1 MALGF
6 GSLKG
11 MMDTFR
17 YNRNLLGKKKS
28 ARELYKEE
36 IKKRDGNFENQN
48 LEDVRIRVAKR
59 LKRNNVQEIFA
70 RITAILILF
79 FVVAGI
85 ILIVSNVEFTWK
97 RKGKYEDK
105 STLFKTVIYQQGN
118 MIDLKVDYFVHGP
131 KAAETILDNGL
142 KDRNSESY
150 YESGQQFR
158 SALYDCDSL
167 ITDIYFFK
175 TGDTIKSFPIIRDK
189 EVHRIVLL
197 DKKKLKRIEFD
208 FWEGKIVQATYNEI
222 DLSK

>member
-28 ARELYKEE
+28 ARELYKDE
-36 IKKRDGNFENQN
+36 IKKRNGNFENQN
-48 LEDVRIRVAKR
+48 VDDIRVRVAER
-59 LKRNNVQEIFA
+59 LKRNKVHEMFA
-70 RITAILILF
+70 RITTILILF

-85 ILIVSNVEFTWK
+85 ILVVSNVEFTWK

-105 STLFKTVIYQQGN
+105 STLFKTVIYRQAN
-118 MIDLKVDYFVHGP
+118 DMDLKVDYFVHGP
-131 KAAETILDNGL
+131 KAAETILDNGM

-167 ITDIYFFK
+167 ITDIYLFK
-175 TGDTIKSFPIIRDK
+175 TGDTIKTFPIINDK
-189 EVHRIVLL
+189 EVHRIVLF
-197 DKKKLKRIEFD
+197 DKSRSKKIEFY
-208 FWEGKIVQATYNEI
+208 FWDGKIVQETYLEI
-222 DLSK
+222 DE

>member
-17 YNRNLLGKKKS
+17 YNRSLLGKRKS

-36 IKKRDGNFENQN
+36 IQKRNGNFENQN
-48 LEDVRIRVAKR
+48 VEDVRRRVVER
-59 LKRNNVQEIFA
+59 LKRNKVQEIFSRA
-70 RITAILILF
+70 TAILILF

-85 ILIVSNVEFTWK
+85 ILVVFKVEFTRK

-105 STLFKTVIYQQGN
+105 SVLFKTVIYRQGN
-118 MIDLKVDYFVHGP
+118 RVDLKVDYFVHGP
-131 KAAETILDNGL
+131 KAAETLLDNGL
-142 KDRNSESY
+142 KDQNSESY
-150 YESGQQFR
+150 YESGQKFR

-175 TGDTIKSFPIIRDK
+175 TGDTIKTFSCIKDR
-189 EVHRIVLL
+189 EVHRIVLP
-197 DKKKLKRIEFD
+197 DKKRSKKIEFD
-208 FWEGKIVQATYNEI
+208 FWEGKIVQETYIEI
-222 DLSK
+222 DLTK

>member
-11 MMDTFR
+11 MMHTFR

-48 LEDVRIRVAKR
+48 LEDVRIRVAER
-59 LKRNNVQEIFA
+59 LKSNHVQEIFA
-70 RITAILILF
+70 RITALLILF

-85 ILIVSNVEFTWK
+85 ILIVSNTEFTWK

-105 STLFKTVIYQQGN
+105 STLFKTVIYRQENGV
-118 MIDLKVDYFVHGP
+118 DLKVDYFVHGP
-131 KAAETILDNGL
+131 KAAETLLKNGM
-142 KDRNSESY
+142 KHQNTESY

-158 SALYDCDSL
+158 SALYYYDSL

-175 TGDTIKSFPIIRDK
+175 TGDTIKTFPLIKDK

-197 DKKKLKRIEFD
+197 DKKRSKKIEFD
-208 FWEGKIVQATYNEI
+208 FWEGKIVQETYIEI
-222 DLSK
+222 GLSK